1 MEFKDPVGVP
11 PTAAA
16 APLNGTHPKGVSDL
30 AHTPT
35 PTSPLRPDATRAAP
49 PSSQPTSSTPATT
62 SDQNSM
68 HTIVA
73 TPLAA
78 ISPPAYMPDISTA
91 IVPHTGTHTG
101 LSNPNYGGIESM
113 KKKRGRPRKYG
124 PDGTVTITIKE
135 FPSPSSM
142 NPLSPLQKRG
152 RGRPPG
158 SGKNQQL
165 AALDNAYGAM
175 QADTSNPM
183 YGNIDV
189 QPRIQCAAS
198 SYGMPGANMGMAGF
212 SQLYARNM
220 NMTGDLLC
228 ASAGAGF
235 TPHAITVAA
244 GEDVAAKIMS
254 FSQQGPR
261 GICILSAN
269 GAISNV
275 TLRQSAVSG
284 GTVTY
289 EGRFEI
295 LSLSGSFLVTEFC
308 RTGGLSVSLAGP
320 DGRVIGGGVAGMLMA
335 ASPVQ
340 VVVGSFLCLS
350 KKSYT
355 KSPKVDD
362 ASKVSTSTGVATA
375 TIMGNNAAP
384 TEPPA
389 NDRADIK
396 QESPPHNQSSGN
408 AASSNDGSPQ
418 GQMIAVQMGWPGLQ
432 EARHNTDIN
441 NRSPG
446 Q

>member
-1 MEFKDPVGVP
+1 
-11 PTAAA
+11 
-16 APLNGTHPKGVSDL
+16 
-30 AHTPT
+30 
-35 PTSPLRPDATRAAP
+35 
-49 PSSQPTSSTPATT
+49 
-62 SDQNSM
+62 M
-68 HTIVA
+68 HDMRYV
-73 TPLAA
+73 
-78 ISPPAYMPDISTA
+78 
-91 IVPHTGTHTG
+91 
-101 LSNPNYGGIESM
+101 
-113 KKKRGRPRKYG
+113 
-124 PDGTVTITIKE
+124 
-135 FPSPSSM
+135 
-142 NPLSPLQKRG
+142 
-152 RGRPPG
+152 
-158 SGKNQQL
+158 
-165 AALDNAYGAM
+165 
-175 QADTSNPM
+175 
-183 YGNIDV
+183 
-189 QPRIQCAAS
+189 C
-198 SYGMPGANMGMAGF
+198 
-212 SQLYARNM
+212 
-220 NMTGDLLC
+220 MTGDLLC

-235 TPHAITVAA
+235 TPHAVTVAA

-355 KSPKVDD
+355 KSSKVDD
-362 ASKVSTSTGVATA
+362 ASKVSSSTGVATA
-375 TIMGNNAAP
+375 TNMGNNAAP
-384 TEPPA
+384 TEPPV

-396 QESPPHNQSSGN
+396 ESPPHNQSSGN
-408 AASSNDGSPQ
+408 AASSNDGSSQ
-418 GQMIAVQMGWPGLQ
+418 GQMIAVQMGWPGSQ
-432 EARHNTDIN
+432 EARHNTEIN

>member
-1 MEFKDPVGVP
+1 MEFKDPVGAP
-11 PTAAA
+11 AAA
-16 APLNGTHPKGVSDL
+16 AAATFNGTHPKAVSDF
-30 AHTPT
+30 ANMPT
-35 PTSPLRPDATRAAP
+35 PTSPLRPDATRATP
-49 PSSQPTSSTPATT
+49 PSSQPSSSTPATN

-68 HTIVA
+68 HTIAA

-78 ISPPAYMPDISTA
+78 ISPPAYMPANMATA
-91 IVPHTGTHTG
+91 IVPHSGAPTSLPNPSFGDTG
-101 LSNPNYGGIESM
+101 SM

-124 PDGTVTITIKE
+124 PDGTVTITIKQ
-135 FPSPSSM
+135 FPSPPSM

-165 AALDNAYGAM
+165 AAL
-175 QADTSNPM
+175 
-183 YGNIDV
+183 
-189 QPRIQCAAS
+189 
-198 SYGMPGANMGMAGF
+198 
-212 SQLYARNM
+212 
-220 NMTGDLLC
+220 GDLLC

-275 TLRQSAVSG
+275 TLRQPAVSG

-320 DGRVIGGGVAGMLMA
+320 DGRVIGGSVAGMLMA

-355 KSPKVDD
+355 KPSKVDD
-362 ASKVSTSTGVATA
+362 ASKLSTSTGVPAANT
-375 TIMGNNAAP
+375 GNNAAP
-384 TEPPA
+384 EPPL
-389 NDRADIK
+389 NDRTDSK
-396 QESPPHNQSSGN
+396 QESPPHNQSSGH
-408 AASSNDGSPQ
+408 AASSNDESPQ
-418 GQMIAVQMGWPGLQ
+418 GQMIAVQMGWPAGSQ
-432 EARHNTDIN
+432 EVRRSTDISN
-441 NRSPG
+441 SSPG

>member
-1 MEFKDPVGVP
+1 MEFKDPMGVP
-11 PTAAA
+11 PTPGATAF
-16 APLNGTHPKGVSDL
+16 NGMHSKVGSDF
-30 AHTPT
+30 ANA
-35 PTSPLRPDATRAAP
+35 TSPLRPDATRAAP
-49 PSSQPTSSTPATT
+49 PSSQPSSTAPATT
-62 SDQNSM
+62 SDQIPM
-68 HTIVA
+68 RTIVA

-78 ISPPAYMPDISTA
+78 ISPPTYMPDMSTA
-91 IVPHTGTHTG
+91 IVPHSSANANLANASLGGT
-101 LSNPNYGGIESM
+101 ESM

-124 PDGTVTITIKE
+124 PDGTVTITIKQ
-135 FPSPSSM
+135 FPSPPSM

-165 AALDNAYGAM
+165 AAL
-175 QADTSNPM
+175 
-183 YGNIDV
+183 
-189 QPRIQCAAS
+189 
-198 SYGMPGANMGMAGF
+198 
-212 SQLYARNM
+212 
-220 NMTGDLLC
+220 GDLLC

-275 TLRQSAVSG
+275 TLRQTASSG

-320 DGRVIGGGVAGMLMA
+320 DGRVIGGSIAGMLMA

-350 KKSYT
+350 KKPYT
-355 KSPKVDD
+355 KPSKVHD
-362 ASKVSTSTGVATA
+362 ASKLSAPATA
-375 TIMGNNAAP
+375 A
-384 TEPPA
+384 PPA
-389 NDRADIK
+389 NTGNNGAPEPSTNDSRGGNK
-396 QESPPHNQSSGN
+396 QESPPHNQSVGN
-408 AASSNDGSPQ
+408 AASSNNESPQ
-418 GQMIAVQMGWPGLQ
+418 GQMIAVQMGWSGSQ
-432 EARHNTDIN
+432 EAKRSTDIN
-441 NRSPG
+441 MASPG